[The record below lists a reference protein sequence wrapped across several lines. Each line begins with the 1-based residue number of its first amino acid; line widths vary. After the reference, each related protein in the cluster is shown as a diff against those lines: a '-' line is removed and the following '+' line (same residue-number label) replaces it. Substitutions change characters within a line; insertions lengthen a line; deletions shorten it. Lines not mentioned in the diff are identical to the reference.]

1 VRYAQ
6 FIDYAR
12 QPRFAT
18 RQPPPSCASTV
29 ANTRKPTGA
38 SQSASPEVANA
49 LGSPPEVEAT
59 SLLAKQPRGGLQ
71 VKSRLVGA
79 ISMSCRDRQH
89 HQNVNSNR
97 RPAENSQGSSGPTSH
112 RRGSAQFRAG
122 QRAAS
127 RAAPVFVTEGSSV
140 GRDSLYSHW
149 LPSWR
154 ALRRGARLL
163 RRRAACTARR
173 AVRPRLRDGHA
184 AEPDPL
190 LYAVGRR
197 RAGRSAPRCE
207 HSLSS
212 SAKGT
217 YYTTRN
223 RA

>member
-1 VRYAQ
+1 MKPGTSGVCTVRYAQ

-127 RAAPVFVTEGSSV
+127 RAAPVFVTEGSS
-140 GRDSLYSHW
+140 
-149 LPSWR
+149 
-154 ALRRGARLL
+154 LRRG
-163 RRRAACTARR
+163 
-173 AVRPRLRDGHA
+173 G
-184 AEPDPL
+184 
-190 LYAVGRR
+190 LY
-197 RAGRSAPRCE
+197 SYSQPTPY
-207 HSLSS
+207 SP
-212 SAKGT
+212 
-217 YYTTRN
+217 N
-223 RA
+223 RHHIVDTVEVLT

>member
-1 VRYAQ
+1 MKPGTSGVCTVRYAQ

-38 SQSASPEVANA
+38 SQSASSEVANA
-49 LGSPPEVEAT
+49 LGSPPEVYAT
-59 SLLAKQPRGGLQ
+59 SLLAKQPRGELQ

-97 RPAENSQGSSGPTSH
+97 CPAENSQGSSGPTSH

-127 RAAPVFVTEGSSV
+127 RAAPVFVTEGSSA
-140 GRDSLYSHW
+140 GRGSLYRSG
-149 LPSWR
+149 LSRNSKGVITTRFPAR
-154 ALRRGARLL
+154 A
-163 RRRAACTARR
+163 
-173 AVRPRLRDGHA
+173 
-184 AEPDPL
+184 DPL
-190 LYAVGRR
+190 
-197 RAGRSAPRCE
+197 SAM
-207 HSLSS
+207 SLP
-212 SAKGT
+212 
-217 YYTTRN
+217 
-223 RA
+223 